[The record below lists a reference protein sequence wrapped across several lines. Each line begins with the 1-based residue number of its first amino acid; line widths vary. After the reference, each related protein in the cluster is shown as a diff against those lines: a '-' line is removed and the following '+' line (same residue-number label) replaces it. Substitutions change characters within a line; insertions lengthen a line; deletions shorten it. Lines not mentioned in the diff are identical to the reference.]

1 MPLRE
6 TEAIVLRTYR
16 LGEADK
22 IVSLFSRQFGRI
34 RAAAT
39 GAQRP
44 KSRYGGLLEP
54 LTYIRL
60 WLFERENRELFRVN
74 SAELLESFF
83 GMQRDYR
90 VQLAAQYMSE
100 AAERLLP
107 EREVNERAFRL
118 YLAVLRGLK
127 TSNEIDRPLAYFDYW
142 LLRLG
147 GFLPPLGQCIVCGKP
162 LEGEIIF
169 YGRNAV
175 GFTCGGCRRLES
187 RGRISSEALA
197 LLERVSKSPLERWL
211 ASESST
217 SLPADVRKPLEV
229 WVELSAEKKLLTLEM
244 LSQSTSAASEL
255 P

>member
-54 LTYIRL
+54 LTYLRL

-83 GMQRDYR
+83 VMQADYR
-90 VQLAAQYMSE
+90 MQLAAQYIAE

-118 YLAVLRGLK
+118 LLAVLRGLK
-127 TSNEIDRPLAYFDYW
+127 SSGEMDRPLAYFDYW

-147 GFLPPLGQCIVCGKP
+147 GFLPTLNQCINCGAL
-162 LEGEIIF
+162 LEGSSVF
-169 YGRNAV
+169 YGRSGP
-175 GFTCGGCRRLES
+175 GFTCARCRSEAMSASAPAALVALFEQIGKTPLPS
-187 RGRISSEALA
+187 WLSSERAA
-197 LLERVSKSPLERWL
+197 PSARDARRPLELWL
-211 ASESST
+211 EIAAE
-217 SLPADVRKPLEV
+217 RKFK
-229 WVELSAEKKLLTLEM
+229 SLEM
-244 LSQSTSAASEL
+244 LAEEM
-255 P
+255 

>member
-60 WLFERENRELFRVN
+60 WLFERENRELFRIN

-83 GMQRDYR
+83 AMQRDYR
-90 VQLAAQYMSE
+90 IQLAAQYMSE

-127 TSNEIDRPLAYFDYW
+127 VSDDIDRPLAYFDYW

-147 GFLPPLGQCIVCGKP
+147 GFLPPLGKCVVCGRP
-162 LEGEIIF
+162 LAGEFIY
-169 YGRNAV
+169 YGPNTV
-175 GFTCGGCRRLES
+175 GFTCGDCRRLEN
-187 RGRISSEALA
+187 RGRVPSGSLA
-197 LLERVSKSPLERWL
+197 LLERISKSPLERWL
-211 ASESST
+211 ASESPT
-217 SLPADVRKPLEV
+217 PLAADVRRPLEV
-229 WVELSAEKKLLTLEM
+229 WVEVSAERKLLTLEM
-244 LSQSTSAASEL
+244 LSTHGQQEQIG
-255 P
+255 